1 MFEAPIPG
9 QSLTTEPRN
18 VPWEN
23 PAELSDVGEILE
35 FYIKKLANDEVM
47 DDIVAMLDMGA
58 SVKSVVTGLYRQGAL
73 RGIHTVDAGILVAP
87 TLHAFIRAAAT
98 EMGAEVN
105 DDNIDLDKRASRK
118 EKERFIALTLKYME
132 SGVEEDEG
140 TDLLEEMSEALADE
154 SDAAPQE
161 EPAMETQEEAP
172 MGLMAKGA

>member
-35 FYIKKLANDEVM
+35 FYIRKLANDEVM
-47 DDIVAMLDMGA
+47 DDITAMLDMGA
-58 SVKSVVTGLYRQGAL
+58 TVKSVVTGLYRQGAL

-87 TLHAFIRAAAT
+87 SLHAFIRAAT
-98 EMGAEVN
+98 KEMGVDVKE
-105 DDNIDLDKRASRK
+105 DNVDPEKRASRK

-140 TDLLEEMSEALADE
+140 TDLLEEMSEALAE
-154 SDAAPQE
+154 GSDNAPQE
-161 EPAMETQEEAP
+161 ETTTETQEEAP

>member
-47 DDIVAMLDMGA
+47 DDIVAMLDMGV

-73 RGIHTVDAGILVAP
+73 RGMHTVDAGILVAP
-87 TLHAFIRAAAT
+87 TLHAFIFAAAK
-98 EMGAEVN
+98 EMGADVIEENV
-105 DDNIDLDKRASRK
+105 DPDKRASRK
-118 EKERFIALTLKYME
+118 EKERFIALTMKYME

-140 TDLLEEMSEALADE
+140 TDLLKDMSEALAEGSDDE
-154 SDAAPQE
+154 PQE
-161 EPAMETQEEAP
+161 EPTMETQEEAP